1 MEVQHTGHCQCGN
14 VSYEVM
20 GEPVTS
26 HACHCRECQK
36 RTGSAFGVSMVL
48 KKEEFRIQGDLHT
61 FDRLADS
68 GFKITQFFCPN
79 CGNTIYGEVEQRP
92 NAFVLFPGTL
102 DDTSWFGLDRM
113 IWTSSAQGWYEFP
126 KGVEKLEMNASYGS

>member
-68 GFKITQFFCPN
+68 GFKIAQFFCPN

-102 DDTSWFGLDRM
+102 DDTSWFSLDRM
-113 IWTSSAQGWYEFP
+113 IWTSSAQGWYEFS
-126 KGVEKLEMNASYGS
+126 KDVEKLAKNANYD

>member
-1 MEVQHTGHCQCGN
+1 MEVQYTGRCQCGN

-26 HACHCRECQK
+26 HACHCQECQK
-36 RTGSAFGVSMVL
+36 RTGSAFGISMVL
-48 KKEEFRIQGDLHT
+48 EKEKFRIQGDLHT

-102 DDTSWFGLDRM
+102 DDTSWFSLDRM

-126 KGVEKLEMNASYGS
+126 KGVEKLEKNASYGS